1 MNKFF
6 ALIAVIL
13 ISSSANATTINAT
26 DLASLDNQIV
36 AVEQVVPSYPNAQLL
51 DKRSGNVTLT
61 YDIDIH
67 GTPVNIALVENSGP
81 KQFVHTSMKA
91 LKNSRFQPVVLNAQ
105 AVGVKGLYLQ
115 YDYYIEATT
124 ETSITDLVALNR

>member
-6 ALIAVIL
+6 TLVTIFFV
-13 ISSSANATTINAT
+13 SFSVNATTINAA
-26 DLASLDNQIV
+26 DLAASDTQIV
-36 AVEQVVPSYPNAQLL
+36 AVDQVVPSYPNAQLL

-61 YDIDIH
+61 YDLDIH
-67 GTPVNIALVENSGP
+67 GMPVNVVLVENSGP

-115 YDYYIEATT
+115 YDYYFEATT